1 MVDETVSHV
10 REVADTSSP
19 DKKTNCTDTD
29 KNHSPEVR
37 AFETSGPCEHTF
49 RVDEPLLLNL
59 GTIRWLAWLLLCTIF
74 LRRGIGGSSHQ
85 VLPSL
90 GWRCT
95 VVGRYLS

>member
-29 KNHSPEVR
+29 KNRSPEVR

-49 RVDEPLLLNL
+49 RVDEPL
-59 GTIRWLAWLLLCTIF
+59 F
-74 LRRGIGGSSHQ
+74 
-85 VLPSL
+85 
-90 GWRCT
+90 
-95 VVGRYLS
+95 